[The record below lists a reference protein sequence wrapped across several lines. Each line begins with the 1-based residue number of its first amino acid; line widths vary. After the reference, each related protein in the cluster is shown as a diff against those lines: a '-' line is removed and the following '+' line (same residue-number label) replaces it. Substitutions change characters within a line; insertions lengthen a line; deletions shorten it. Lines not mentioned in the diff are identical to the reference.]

1 MLLYMQ
7 QLLTAPLSTVIIAVY
22 KDVEALRCV
31 LRGLER
37 QTEPNFEVIV
47 TEDGNDAEIG
57 RFLKSYGGALR
68 IRHLHHEDIGFRKTR
83 AVNRA
88 IAEACADYLIFLDGD
103 TIPERSFVEW
113 HLKCAKK
120 RWVCAGR
127 RMHLG
132 PRWSRRVRENPSH
145 IRSLEGWLSL
155 LRQAI
160 SLHLD
165 GVRNFE
171 IGSPSPW
178 LDRLLSG
185 HHLNIVGC
193 NFSCFREDMVAINGY
208 DEELTGIGGEDD
220 DLQWRFEGLG
230 INTKNV
236 KFLATT
242 YHLHHE
248 SRRQDS
254 DLNRQISRRNKA
266 LKKYV
271 CERGISQYLLEPSDP
286 DQI

>member
-1 MLLYMQ
+1 MI
-7 QLLTAPLSTVIIAVY
+7 VAVY
-22 KDVEALRCV
+22 KDVDALKCV
-31 LRGLER
+31 LWGLEN
-37 QTEPNFEVIV
+37 QTVDSFEVII
-47 TEDGNDAEIG
+47 TEDGDDVTLKN
-57 RFLKSYGGALR
+57 FLRCYDGPLR
-68 IRHLHHEDIGFRKTR
+68 LRHLHQEDLGFRKTR

-88 IAEACADYLIFLDGD
+88 IAEAYADYLIFLDGD

-113 HLKCAKK
+113 HLKSAEK
-120 RWVCAGR
+120 RWVYAGR

-145 IRSLEGWLSL
+145 IRSLEGWSSL
-155 LRQAI
+155 LCQAI

-171 IGSPSPW
+171 IGAPSPW
-178 LDRLLSG
+178 LHRLLSD

-193 NFSCFREDMVAINGY
+193 NFSCFREDIVAINGY

-242 YHLHHE
+242 YHLHNE

-254 DLNRQISRRNKA
+254 DLNRQISGRNKA

-271 CERGISQYLLEPSDP
+271 CERGLSQYLLKPINP
-286 DQI
+286 DKI